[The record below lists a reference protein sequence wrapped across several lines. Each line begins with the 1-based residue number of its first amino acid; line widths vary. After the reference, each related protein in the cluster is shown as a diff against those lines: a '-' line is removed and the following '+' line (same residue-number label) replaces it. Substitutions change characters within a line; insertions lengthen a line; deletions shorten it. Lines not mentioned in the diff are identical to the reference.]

1 MKGLKVTKVDNGSR
15 AYGLGLKPG
24 DVLVN
29 LDGKAL
35 VDKESLRHEMSV
47 AESSGKSSC
56 EIEYIREGNIC
67 KISSLLGEPLGLSF
81 RPYVLKQYELN
92 ESLQNQVI
100 AQTTDNLAV
109 PERGEAFTVE
119 NPRIPFVS
127 WVLFLF
133 SFCSIA
139 FGTVQY
145 FFYEATP
152 FGHMWFAAC
161 VANAVIWLALGTI
174 VHYLSDIRYFT
185 RAR

>member
-1 MKGLKVTKVDNGSR
+1 MKGLKVTKVDNGSQ

-47 AESSGKSSC
+47 AENSGKSSY
-56 EIEYIREGNIC
+56 EIEYIREGNMF
-67 KISSLLGEPLGLSF
+67 KTSSFLGEALGLSF

-92 ESLQNQVI
+92 ESLQNQAI
-100 AQTTDNLAV
+100 AQTPDNIAV
-109 PERGEAFTVE
+109 SDSGEASTVE
-119 NPRIPFVS
+119 NPQIPFVN

-139 FGTVQY
+139 FGIIQY
-145 FFYEATP
+145 FFYEATT
-152 FGHMWFAAC
+152 FGRMWFVAC
-161 VANAVIWLALGTI
+161 LVNAVIWLALGII
-174 VHYLSDIRYFT
+174 VHYLSDIRYFA